1 MPVQFRMTSWSQA
14 ARQAL
19 YSGAAASLFSAA
31 VLAVCGKL
39 ENDSAAGPVNG
50 PSQWI
55 HGRWAA
61 HVREPSVRHTVI
73 GFIIHH
79 VMATGWALL
88 HEKIFGHRKGEQPFG
103 RRLGAATATAATAN
117 FVDYKMTPKRLQPG
131 FETQLSRTS
140 LFLVYA
146 AFAAGLTLYVGAAAR
161 RGKARPNK

>member
-1 MPVQFRMTSWSQA
+1 MNSWSQS

-31 VLAVCGKL
+31 VLALCGKL
-39 ENDSAAGPVNG
+39 ENDRPAGPING

-61 HVREPSVRHTVI
+61 HIREPSLKHTVI
-73 GFIIHH
+73 GFAIHH

-88 HEKIFGHRKGEQPFG
+88 HERIFGYRKGQQSIG
-103 RRLGAATATAATAN
+103 RRFGAAAVTGATAN

-146 AFAAGLTLYVGAAAR
+146 AFAAGLTLYVGAAAKR
-161 RGKARPNK
+161 RKTRTNP

>member
-1 MPVQFRMTSWSQA
+1 MTSWSQA

-31 VLAVCGKL
+31 VLALCGKL
-39 ENDSAAGPVNG
+39 ENGSAAGPMNG

-61 HVREPSVRHTVI
+61 HLREPSLRHTVI
-73 GFIIHH
+73 GFVIHH

-88 HEKIFGHRKGEQPFG
+88 HERIFGDRKSEQPLG
-103 RRLGAATATAATAN
+103 RRLGAAVTTAATAN

-131 FETQLSRTS
+131 FETQLSRGS
-140 LFLVYA
+140 LFLAYA
-146 AFAAGLTLYVGAAAR
+146 AFAAGLTLCVGAVGR
-161 RGKARPNK
+161 RGKTRPCK